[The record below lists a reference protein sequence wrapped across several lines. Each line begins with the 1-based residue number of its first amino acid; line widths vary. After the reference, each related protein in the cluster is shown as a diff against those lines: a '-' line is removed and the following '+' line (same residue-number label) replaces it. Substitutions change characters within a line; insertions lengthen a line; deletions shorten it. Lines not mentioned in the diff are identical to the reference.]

1 MDSEIVLSE
10 QTNDQCVRSIM
21 HIFTIGQPLT
31 WYVCSKIIFCTNCKD
46 VSFSFAG
53 IDLRLDLSISN
64 HIIQDFFRSQNKT
77 HISPCGCSFN
87 IMKPEFL
94 IQILYYISHDLAM

>member
-1 MDSEIVLSE
+1 M
-10 QTNDQCVRSIM
+10 
-21 HIFTIGQPLT
+21 
-31 WYVCSKIIFCTNCKD
+31 
-46 VSFSFAG
+46 
-53 IDLRLDLSISN
+53 SN

-77 HISPCGCSFN
+77 HIFPCGCSFN